1 MQITMKCKNATRISF
16 QLTCFYFKRKPSFND
31 TRQFCGHRYYVA
43 ILWLGRALLRQ
54 VQNLSETEFHKNL
67 ETSRKHRSCWGK

>member
-54 VQNLSETEFHKNL
+54 VQNSKWDRVPQKPWNFTQTPFLL
-67 ETSRKHRSCWGK
+67 G